1 MIMIQKNKK
10 DNNKNFKNEE
20 SIMEILSKPVDV
32 PFVVKESEFND
43 FRNRKRGK
51 DKKLKE
57 ILEKAKKIEENIIHK
72 E

>member
-1 MIMIQKNKK
+1 MQKNES
-10 DNNKNFKNEE
+10 DSNENFKNKEN
-20 SIMEILSKPVDV
+20 IMDILSKPVNV
-32 PFVVKESEFND
+32 PFIVKESEFNN

-57 ILEKAKKIEENIIHK
+57 ILEKAKKIEENIVYR

>member
-1 MIMIQKNKK
+1 MIQKNKK

-43 FRNRKRGK
+43 FRNRKRGE

>member
-1 MIMIQKNKK
+1 MIQKNKK

>member
-10 DNNKNFKNEE
+10 NNNKNFKNEE